1 MLTAGTKTVAE
12 VGEKRVNS
20 KDTAKAESTKSSN
33 FRSRKRLGCR
43 LHGWIVTDYPPIW
56 LRDRY

>member
-43 LHGWIVTDYPPIW
+43 LHGWIVTDYPPI
-56 LRDRY
+56 